1 MSCVSRVTGGG
12 LAVLGSSDLPLQDFL
27 GGRQG
32 AAGWLDKEKWERS
45 GKRMFWR
52 DVGFQH
58 ILLTFDRNH
67 TIEV

>member
-1 MSCVSRVTGGG
+1 MSCVSWVTGGG
-12 LAVLGSSDLPLQDFL
+12 LAVPGSSDLPLQDFL

-32 AAGWLDKEKWERS
+32 EAAWLGREKWERS
-45 GKRMFWR
+45 GERMFCR
-52 DVGFQH
+52 DVGFYH